1 MAATAFVPAAGT
13 FVSASPGVGRR
24 PVGVT
29 SGNFVGARPLR
40 AVARRL
46 PRGAAATATRWRAAA
61 TPPDGGGEPQRPT
74 NGVVPPRADGPASGD
89 NIDDKPIP
97 SVGQALVEA
106 LPSQLS
112 GRLRGLVGL
121 APPSG
126 LEDDAPGMAD
136 SRRGGRRF
144 RFRRKSEP
152 KEDPRDESARQDIG
166 RVCRLFLRLALPY
179 FRTEPSAKW
188 YLGGVVALTLL
199 QSGVSVAFS
208 YIMRDLWSGLSNRDI
223 ALFYHQVQLFFGATL
238 VATPIVVAY
247 GYSRDLLA
255 LEWRKWMTESVT
267 SDYFA
272 HRNYYALESAGMGGL
287 DNPDQRL
294 TQDVASFTHE
304 SLTFLL
310 TLLLSVVD
318 LASFST
324 ILWSIY
330 PQLFGVLI
338 VYSAAGTLASVA
350 IGKRLVNLNFVALSR
365 EADLR
370 YSLVRLRENAESVA
384 FYGGEEREGAEIAR
398 RLDSV
403 VENRASLI
411 AGERNLSALTTAY
424 HYLIQALPSLVVAP
438 LYFAGSIQLGVVTQS
453 YSAFNHVLRDLSLLV
468 TRFDALSA
476 FGAGVNRLGEIVAFM
491 ERDMDENERTFLKN
505 SADLNDLLVKSAAV
519 STPSPVLPATASDG
533 HAADANVSEGH
544 SAVANGVVVDV
555 ANGVVANGAVGNGA
569 VANGAVGNGAVANGA
584 VGNGAVA
591 NGVAQPIHRDSEIV
605 MNLEAAQPVGLI
617 MEKVCLFTPA
627 PSSRLLVSDLTLD
640 APPGS
645 RLLIAG
651 ASGTGKS
658 SLLRAIAG
666 LWRTGSGTVTRDT
679 PAFFLPQRPYC
690 TLGSLREQLTYP
702 ADVEAASALSDEELL
717 STLER
722 VSLGDLAARSGGLEA
737 VVDWGDVLSL
747 GEQQR
752 LGFGRLLVATAA
764 DDGPRLAILDESTSA
779 LDLATEEKMYGA
791 LAAAGVTVVS
801 VGHRPSL
808 LRYHDR
814 ILRVLGKEGSWR
826 LEEVDTDAVA
836 KDLSLLQVL

>member
-1 MAATAFVPAAGT
+1 MAATAFVPAAAT
-13 FVSASPGVGRR
+13 FVPASPAVGRR
-24 PVGVT
+24 PVGVAAC
-29 SGNFVGARPLR
+29 SLFGARPLR
-40 AVARRL
+40 AVARRPL
-46 PRGAAATATRWRAAA
+46 RGAAAAAARWRSAA
-61 TPPDGGGEPQRPT
+61 TPPDGGGEPRRPD
-74 NGVVPPRADGPASGD
+74 NGVTPPAARGGAGGPAGD
-89 NIDDKPIP
+89 DGATDDAPIP

-106 LPSQLS
+106 LPSQLA
-112 GRLRGLVGL
+112 GRLRGVVGL

-126 LEDDAPGMAD
+126 LEDDAPGTAG

-144 RFRRKSEP
+144 RFRRRSEP
-152 KEDPRDESARQDIG
+152 KEDPRNESARQDIG
-166 RVCRLFLRLALPY
+166 RVSRLFLRLALPY
-179 FRTEPSAKW
+179 FKTEPSAKW

-223 ALFYHQVQLFFGATL
+223 ELFYHQVRLFFGATL

-272 HRNYYALESAGMGGL
+272 HRNYYALESAGVGGL

-294 TQDVASFTHE
+294 TQDVASFTQE

-338 VYSAAGTLASVA
+338 VYSAAGTVASVA

-384 FYGGEEREGAEIAR
+384 FYGGEEREGAEITR
-398 RLDSV
+398 RLESV

-491 ERDMDENERTFLKN
+491 ERDMDEDERTFLKN
-505 SADLNDLLVKSAAV
+505 SADLDSLLAKSATAAA
-519 STPSPVLPATASDG
+519 TPSPVLPAAESDG
-533 HAADANVSEGH
+533 HAVDAGVSEGNNGAV
-544 SAVANGVVVDV
+544 SNGAVADGAV
-555 ANGVVANGAVGNGA
+555 GVVANGVG
-569 VANGAVGNGAVANGA
+569 
-584 VGNGAVA
+584 A
-591 NGVAQPIHRDSEIV
+591 NGVTPAVQGDSEIV
-605 MNLEAAQPVGLI
+605 MNLEPTQPVGLV
-617 MEKVCLFTPA
+617 MDKVCLFTPA
-627 PSSRLLVSDLTLD
+627 PSRRLLVADLTLN

-702 ADVEAASALSDEELL
+702 ADVEAAAAFSDDALLA
-717 STLER
+717 TLAR

-814 ILRVLGKEGSWR
+814 ILRVLGEDGSWR
-826 LEEVDTDAVA
+826 LEEVDAAAVA
-836 KDLSLLQVL
+836 KDASLLQVL

>member
-1 MAATAFVPAAGT
+1 MAATAFVPAAT
-13 FVSASPGVGRR
+13 AFVPASPGVGRR
-24 PVGVT
+24 PVGVAAG
-29 SGNFVGARPLR
+29 SLVGARPLH
-40 AVARRL
+40 AVARRP
-46 PRGAAATATRWRAAA
+46 PRRSAAAATRWRAAA
-61 TPPDGGGEPQRPT
+61 TPPDGSGKPRRPA
-74 NGVVPPRADGPASGD
+74 NGVSPVPPSPARGGADGPAGGD
-89 NIDDKPIP
+89 GNVDDAPVP
-97 SVGQALVEA
+97 SVGQALVDA
-106 LPSQLS
+106 LPSQLA
-112 GRLRGLVGL
+112 GRLRGVVGL

-126 LEDDAPGMAD
+126 LEDDAPGTAG

-144 RFRRKSEP
+144 RFLRRSEP
-152 KEDPRDESARQDIG
+152 KEDPRNESARQDIG
-166 RVCRLFLRLALPY
+166 RVSRLFLRLAMPY
-179 FRTEPSAKW
+179 FKTEPSAKW

-223 ALFYHQVQLFFGATL
+223 ELFYHQVRLFFGATL

-272 HRNYYALESAGMGGL
+272 HRNYYALESAGVGGL

-294 TQDVASFTHE
+294 TQDVASFTQE

-398 RLDSV
+398 RLESV

-491 ERDMDENERTFLKN
+491 ERDMDEDERTFLKN
-505 SADLNDLLVKSAAV
+505 SADLDNLLAKSAATS
-519 STPSPVLPATASDG
+519 STPLPVLPAAASDG
-533 HAADANVSEGH
+533 HAVDAGELVGNGAAS
-544 SAVANGVVVDV
+544 NGVVADV
-555 ANGVVANGAVGNGA
+555 AHGVVVNGVVANGVSPAVQG
-569 VANGAVGNGAVANGA
+569 
-584 VGNGAVA
+584 
-591 NGVAQPIHRDSEIV
+591 DSEIV
-605 MNLEAAQPVGLI
+605 MNLEPARPVGLV
-617 MEKVCLFTPA
+617 MDKVCLFTPA
-627 PSSRLLVSDLTLD
+627 PSSRLLVADLTLD

-702 ADVEAASALSDEELL
+702 ADVEAAAAFSDEALL
-717 STLER
+717 ATLER

-814 ILRVLGKEGSWR
+814 ILRVLGEQGSWR
-826 LEEVDTDAVA
+826 LEEVDAAAVA
-836 KDLSLLQVL
+836 KDASLLQVL

>member
-1 MAATAFVPAAGT
+1 M
-13 FVSASPGVGRR
+13 
-24 PVGVT
+24 
-29 SGNFVGARPLR
+29 
-40 AVARRL
+40 
-46 PRGAAATATRWRAAA
+46 
-61 TPPDGGGEPQRPT
+61 
-74 NGVVPPRADGPASGD
+74 
-89 NIDDKPIP
+89 P
-97 SVGQALVEA
+97 SFGQALVEA
-106 LPSQLS
+106 LPSQLA
-112 GRLRGLVGL
+112 GRLRGVVGL

-126 LEDDAPGMAD
+126 LEDGG
-136 SRRGGRRF
+136 RGRSGRRF
-144 RFRRKSEP
+144 RYRPRSEP
-152 KEDPRDESARQDIG
+152 REDPRNESARQDIG
-166 RVCRLFLRLALPY
+166 RVSRLFLRLALPY

-223 ALFYHQVQLFFGATL
+223 DLFYHQVGLFFGATL

-272 HRNYYALESAGMGGL
+272 RRNYYALESAGVGGL

-294 TQDVASFTHE
+294 TQDVASFTQE

-338 VYSAAGTLASVA
+338 VYSAVGTALSVA

-398 RLDSV
+398 RLESV
-403 VENRASLI
+403 VSNRSALI

-491 ERDMDENERTFLKN
+491 ERDMDEDERTFLKN
-505 SADLNDLLVKSAAV
+505 SADLDNLLAKSAAAAAT
-519 STPSPVLPATASDG
+519 SAPVLPAAAADG
-533 HAADANVSEGH
+533 HAAHADGSHGNGVAAGA
-544 SAVANGVVVDV
+544 AVANGV
-555 ANGVVANGAVGNGA
+555 AAAAGAHGVVA
-569 VANGAVGNGAVANGA
+569 
-584 VGNGAVA
+584 NGAVA
-591 NGVAQPIHRDSEIV
+591 NGVAHGVQGDSEIV
-605 MNLEAAQPVGLI
+605 MDLDPTQPVGLV
-617 MEKVCLFTPA
+617 MKKVCLFTPA
-627 PSSRLLVSDLTLD
+627 PSSRLLVADLTLD

-666 LWRTGSGTVTRDT
+666 LWRTGSGTITRDT

-702 ADVEAASALSDEELL
+702 ADVEAASAFSDAALL
-717 STLER
+717 ATLER
-722 VSLGDLAARSGGLEA
+722 VSLGDLAGRSGGLEA

-764 DDGPRLAILDESTSA
+764 ADGPRLAILDESTSA
-779 LDLATEEKMYGA
+779 LDLATEEKMYAA

-814 ILRVLGKEGSWR
+814 ILRVLGDEGSWR
-826 LEEVDTDAVA
+826 LEEVDAAAVA
-836 KDLSLLQVL
+836 KDVSLLQVL